1 MRMNSPGDL
10 AELGTVF
17 GFAPPAMLRSSPF
30 FVQGEALVAGGF
42 VPTPA
47 VVRMGGRLTVEGG
60 SDVAV
65 PVSVPVSVPV
75 GDPDDPDDHDDPRRL
90 SRSADAE
97 VRAPACR
104 GPTPA
109 TTARSAAP
117 VAHPATAMPDR
128 LSSSAARCRPPRPR
142 HRRPVPAPRCP
153 TRAPSSPR

>member
-1 MRMNSPGDL
+1 MLSQCDNLVLMRMNSPGDL

-30 FVQGEALVAGGF
+30 FVQGEALAGGF

-75 GDPDDPDDHDDPRRL
+75 GDADDDDPDDPDDPHVPIN
-90 SRSADAE
+90 
-97 VRAPACR
+97 
-104 GPTPA
+104 
-109 TTARSAAP
+109 P
-117 VAHPATAMPDR
+117 VG
-128 LSSSAARCRPPRPR
+128 
-142 HRRPVPAPRCP
+142 
-153 TRAPSSPR
+153 